1 MVLNST
7 EQVMQASRTD
17 EIYAAVICFTLA
29 VLGIIT
35 NGLAVAIIVSAKNLQ
50 NAFGY
55 SCMSHAIG
63 DLGVL
68 VIFATWLPIQF
79 IL

>member
-1 MVLNST
+1 MIP
-7 EQVMQASRTD
+7 ASRNE
-17 EIYAAVICFTLA
+17 EIYAAVICFTLS

-35 NGLAVAIIVSAKNLQ
+35 NGIAVAVIASEKHLK

-63 DLGVL
+63 SLGVL
-68 VIFATWLPIQF
+68 VIFVTWVPIQF